1 MTSQGAHQMMRRT
14 AVTVLATM
22 GVLVAGLVAVAAPAA
37 SPVPEAAALV
47 RVSGTSPVA
56 GCHAAADKLVPPGS
70 TEPVIAVNP
79 RNSWNLVALWQQ
91 DHFHA
96 IVAGVSF
103 NRGKSWRPVNI
114 RGVTSCTGG
123 RYPYA
128 DDPSIGFGPDGSVY
142 ASAHTYALAGSNQ
155 SVSGRVIARSSDGGL
170 TWSRPH
176 SVIPYIHQ
184 QNGET
189 ANGSIAVDRRNR
201 RVIYSVVPTFTY
213 QGRLSEGKVL
223 FTESRDSGYHWDTSR
238 TILDAGPGY
247 VTAGNQLLV
256 LPDDELVDVLTLVNA
271 QTNAKRVAVIRSA
284 DEGRTWSQPVI
295 VSALDSAL
303 IRAPKTRLPV
313 ASGGTLLV
321 TATAAPVTGRIYIVW
336 QDARFSGGKVN
347 AIVLSTSGDGGKTWS
362 PPVKV
367 NMHASPSPALGEQAL
382 IPSVAV
388 TGSGAV
394 GVSWYQLRPDQDG
407 PALLA
412 DRWLAV
418 CHPVPQHACAAF
430 ARPVSLTAAPFDFTH
445 TPVLSVGP
453 PGYFVGDYMLMAA
466 TGTQFV
472 DVFSQPL
479 KSNPDVV
486 FAGLALAGHK

>member
-1 MTSQGAHQMMRRT
+1 MRRT
-14 AVTVLATM
+14 AVT
-22 GVLVAGLVAVAAPAA
+22 GLVTMSVLITGLGTVAAPAA
-37 SPVPEAAALV
+37 SRVPGPVALV
-47 RVSGTSPVA
+47 KVSGTSPVA

-70 TEPVIAVNP
+70 TEPVVAVNP
-79 RNSWNLVALWQQ
+79 RNPSNVVALWQQ

-128 DDPSIGFGPDGSVY
+128 DDPSIAFGPDGSVY
-142 ASAHTYALAGSNQ
+142 ASAHTYALAGGNQ
-155 SVSGRVIARSSDGGL
+155 SVSGRVVARSSDGGL

-176 SVIPYIHQ
+176 AVIPYIHQ

-189 ANGSIAVDRRNR
+189 ANGSIAVDRRNP

-213 QGRLSEGKVL
+213 QGTAPEGKVL
-223 FTESRDSGYHWDTSR
+223 FTESRDGGSHWETAR
-238 TILDAGPGY
+238 TILDAGPAQ

-256 LPDDELVDVLTLVNA
+256 LPHDELVDVFTLINT
-271 QTNAKRVAVIRSA
+271 QTNAKRVAVMRSA
-284 DEGRTWSQPVI
+284 DQGRTWSQPVI
-295 VSALDSAL
+295 VSALDSIL
-303 IRAPKTRLPV
+303 IKDPKTGV
-313 ASGGTLLV
+313 DVGSGGTVLV
-321 TATAAPVTGRIYIVW
+321 DATAAPVTGRIYVVW
-336 QDARFSGGKVN
+336 QDARFGGGKVN

-362 PPVKV
+362 APVKV
-367 NMHASPSPALGEQAL
+367 NVYASPSPALNEQAL

-388 TGSGAV
+388 TRSGAV

-412 DRWLAV
+412 GRWLTV
-418 CHPVPQHACAAF
+418 CHPAWRHMCAAF
-430 ARPVSLTAAPFDFTH
+430 GRPVPLTAAPFDFTH
-445 TPVLSVGP
+445 TPALSVGP
-453 PGYFVGDYMLMAA
+453 SGYFVGDYMLMAA
-466 TGTQFV
+466 AGKQFV
-472 DVFSQPL
+472 DAFSQPL

-486 FAGLALAGHK
+486 FAGLAPAGQK